1 MTRASEAGSKP
12 KRHHRHSRAFQVGFA
27 LAVANTVIGAMQPV
41 LTRYAAVRIDPIL
54 FCAAVVLIA
63 ALCTVPVLYIRGE
76 LSRLFDR
83 RYLPW
88 LLAMSMAGTVTTS
101 LTIIYGLQRIDAVAG
116 VILLQ
121 TEPVYSLVLSTVVVG
136 ERPSSRQLLAT
147 ATILAGIGYVFYAG
161 GVFSPVLAAMLIF
174 VTPLFW
180 QISHVLGLRVM
191 PPLTPACITGARF
204 IFASIFFVPLFL
216 LTSRGS
222 LGELADGR
230 LLVTILATGFFVY
243 FLSALTWY
251 GAISR
256 LSLSW
261 TTALVVPG
269 VPLLSI
275 LFAVTFLGEHATSRE
290 LAGVLIAI
298 TGVLVL
304 VLGADPHRKLGG
316 VVEAAEAIHQ
326 PIS

>member
-1 MTRASEAGSKP
+1 MAAGENP
-12 KRHHRHSRAFQVGFA
+12 GVRRHHRHSRAFQVGFV

-63 ALCTVPVLYIRGE
+63 ALCTVPVLHLRGE
-76 LSRLFDR
+76 LGKLFDR
-83 RYLPW
+83 RYFPW
-88 LLAMSMAGTVTTS
+88 LFAMSMVGTMTTS

-121 TEPVYSLVLSTVVVG
+121 SEPVYSLILSTVVVG
-136 ERPSSRQLLAT
+136 ERPSIRQLLAT
-147 ATILAGIGYVFYAG
+147 ATILAGIGYVFHAG
-161 GVFSPVLAAMLIF
+161 RVFSPVLAAMLVF

-191 PPLTPACITGARF
+191 PPLTPTCITGGRF
-204 IFASIFFVPLFL
+204 IFACFFFVPLFL
-216 LTSRGS
+216 LTSRGN
-222 LGELADGR
+222 LGQLADSR
-230 LLVTILATGFFVY
+230 LLMTVVATGFFVY

-275 LFAVTFLGEHATSRE
+275 LFAAAFLGEHATSRE
-290 LAGVLIAI
+290 LIGVLIAI
-298 TGVLVL
+298 SGVLAL
-304 VLGADPHRKLGG
+304 VLGADPHRKVGG
-316 VVEAAEAIHQ
+316 VIEAAEAVHQ

>member
-1 MTRASEAGSKP
+1 MRMGAP
-12 KRHHRHSRAFQVGFA
+12 VRPHHRHSRAFRIGFA
-27 LAVANTVIGAMQPV
+27 LAAANTVIGAMQPV
-41 LTRYAAVRIDPIL
+41 LTRYAAVRVDPIL
-54 FCAAVVLIA
+54 FCAAVVAIA
-63 ALCTVPVLYIRGE
+63 ALCTVPVLYLRGE
-76 LSRLFDR
+76 LGKLFDR

-88 LLAMSMAGTVTTS
+88 LMAMSMAGTVTTS
-101 LTIIYGLQRIDAVAG
+101 LTIIYGLERIDAVAG

-121 TEPVYSLVLSTVVVG
+121 TEPVYSLVLSTVIVG

-147 ATILAGIGYVFYAG
+147 ATILSGIGYVFWAG

-180 QISHVLGLRVM
+180 QVSHVLGLHVM
-191 PPLTPACITGARF
+191 PPLTPTSITGARF
-204 IFASIFFVPLFL
+204 IFASIFFIPLFL
-216 LTSRGS
+216 ATSRDTIGQ
-222 LGELADGR
+222 LADGK
-230 LLVTILATGFFVY
+230 LLLTILATGFFVY

-275 LFAVTFLGEHATSRE
+275 LFAVSFLGEHATSRE
-290 LAGVLIAI
+290 IIGVVIAVSGVLA
-298 TGVLVL
+298 L
-304 VLGADPHRKLGG
+304 VLGADPHRKVGG
-316 VVEAAEAIHQ
+316 VIEAAEAVHQ